1 MKKIIFS
8 MLLAIIAVTAS
19 AQVKTIDIK
28 GDLRHDFG
36 LGVGVT
42 TDLTDNIEFSPAAN
56 FYFCDGTN
64 LQFEADFHYKFDIG
78 DDFILYPIVGGGLN
92 FDSYK
97 DAEEKSHTNLKFL
110 VNLGCGV
117 QKQLTDNLAGFVEC
131 KYQWCGGGGDTYFSL
146 GVKLDL

>member
-56 FYFCDGTN
+56 FYFGDGTN
-64 LQFEADFHYKFDIG
+64 LQFEADFHYKFDLG
-78 DDFILYPIVGGGLN
+78 DDFTLYPIVGAGLN
-92 FDSYK
+92 FSHYK
-97 DAEEKSHTNLKFL
+97 FEDESDTDINFL

-131 KYQWCGGGGDTYFSL
+131 KYQWCGHGGDTYFSL